1 MSPLGKYYVGAAV
14 VSVIALVILPIPSIV
29 SWIIVLA
36 ALGAP
41 AVAYFMLDP
50 SQRERLKRAR
60 RKGIGR

>member
-14 VSVIALVILPIPSIV
+14 VSVIALLLPLPSIV
-29 SWIIVLA
+29 TWIIVLA
-36 ALGAP
+36 VLGAP
-41 AVAYFMLDP
+41 AAAYFMLDP